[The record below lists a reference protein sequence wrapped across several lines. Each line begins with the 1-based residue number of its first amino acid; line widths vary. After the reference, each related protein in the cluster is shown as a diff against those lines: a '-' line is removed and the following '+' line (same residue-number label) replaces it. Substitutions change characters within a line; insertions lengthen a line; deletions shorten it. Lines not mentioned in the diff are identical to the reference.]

1 MSEILDFQEGREA
14 RMHGKPRDKRRN
26 QHWLL
31 GWDFVNAD
39 LAATSDDDDDTLL
52 TALRLFPSPTQHE
65 KE

>member
-39 LAATSDDDDDTLL
+39 LAATSDD
-52 TALRLFPSPTQHE
+52 E
-65 KE
+65 KELGISGFYEDGSPY